1 MKIAQIIS
9 GLLMTIAMIG
19 LPAMDAMAASDF
31 PAPTQA
37 YTLGE
42 VVLSEKKAG
51 VESIGTVR
59 EITAEDIQISGA
71 ETLDEALEML
81 PGLSIKTGGSGVPR
95 IDIRGL
101 RSRHIILLLD
111 GIPFNST
118 NDGQFDPTLIPV
130 ESIARIKVSYGN
142 HSVLYGDGGLAGAV
156 NIITKRGADEV
167 RAQATIE
174 AGERN
179 RWLEKASVS
188 GGSDKVNFFASG
200 SILNS
205 DGYPLSDDFE
215 ETKFEDGDR
224 RSNSDKERRNVFLN
238 LGFTP
243 SDALNIGLVINYLDG
258 EYGIPTS
265 VLDSKKDAF
274 ANKQKY
280 DRVDDQ
286 EGISGQLSASYDL
299 PGPFDIRGSFYINEM
314 DEESNRYDDDTYST
328 QEDLDLKGLFHQNS
342 ETRITGGN
350 LQVNYDLNKAGSLTF
365 GLGTKKEEFDADGW
379 TVEKKGKQ
387 TDFDES
393 AETET
398 RSLSCEYEVVPLKA
412 LGMVAGYSHHWF
424 DKDSGDDEDEA
435 SFLVGTHYDVTPKTR
450 LGASFSHKIRF
461 PSIRQLYDK
470 DDGNADLTEEKS
482 DNWEVAVTHRLSAD
496 TRISITGFHM
506 DVKDY
511 IEKDDDTPYLNHDEY
526 RFKGIEF
533 SAETRAVKNLLLR
546 AGYTYMES
554 EDRSHGSEKDALQY
568 RPEHK
573 LTLEGNYAFGP
584 GFSVYLGI
592 LHEAGQVTYS
602 RTPPLEKRKMK
613 DYTLVD
619 LRLDKEIAGKV
630 VLYVGVDNLFDHDY
644 EESYGLPREGRIF
657 YGGIRVTH

>member
-1 MKIAQIIS
+1 MKMAQIIY
-9 GLLMTIAMIG
+9 GLLITAVMIG
-19 LPAMDAMAASDF
+19 LSPMAAMAASNS
-31 PAPTQA
+31 PAPAQA

-42 VVLSEKKAG
+42 VVVSLKKVG
-51 VESIGTVR
+51 VESVGTVR
-59 EITAEDIQISGA
+59 EITAEDIEITGA
-71 ETLDEALEML
+71 ETLDEALAML

-101 RSRHIILLLD
+101 RSRHIVLLLD

-142 HSVLYGDGGLAGAV
+142 HSVLYGDGGLAGTI
-156 NIITKRGADEV
+156 NIITKRGADKV

-174 AGERN
+174 AGERD
-179 RWLEKASVS
+179 RWLEKVSLS
-188 GGSDKVNFFASG
+188 GGNDKVNFFASG

-215 ETKFEDGDR
+215 KTKFEDGDLR
-224 RSNSDKERRNVFLN
+224 LNSDKERRNVFLN

-243 SDALNIGLVINYLDG
+243 SDALNIGFVINYLDG
-258 EYGIPTS
+258 EYGIPPN
-265 VLDSKKDAF
+265 VLDSKKDPF
-274 ANKQKY
+274 ANNQKY

-286 EGISGQLSASYDL
+286 EGISAQLSASYDL
-299 PGPFDIRGSFYINEM
+299 PGPVDIRGSVYINEL
-314 DEESNRYDDDTYST
+314 DEESNRYDDETYST
-328 QEDLDLKGLFHQNS
+328 QENLNLKGLFHQNS

-350 LQVNYDLNKAGSLTF
+350 LQINYDLAKAGAFTV

-393 AETET
+393 AETKT
-398 RSLSCEYEVVPLKA
+398 HSFSCEYEVVPFKDI
-412 LGMVAGYSHHWF
+412 GMVAGYSHHWF
-424 DKDSGDDEDEA
+424 DKDSGDDEDQG
-435 SFLVGTHYDVTPKTR
+435 SFIVGSHYDITEQTR
-450 LGASFSHKIRF
+450 LGASFARKIRF

-470 DDGNADLTEEKS
+470 DDGNTDLTEEKS
-482 DNWEVAVTHRLSAD
+482 DNWEVAITHRFSPD

-506 DVKDY
+506 DVEDY

-533 SAETRAVKNLLLR
+533 SAETRAVKNLMLR

-554 EDRSHGSEKDALQY
+554 EDRSDGSGKDELQY

-573 LTLEGNYAFGP
+573 LSLEANYSFAH
-584 GFSVYLGI
+584 GFSTYIGI
-592 LHEAGQVTYS
+592 LHEADQYTYS
-602 RTPPLEKRKMK
+602 RSTPLEKRKMS

-619 LRLDKEIAGKV
+619 LRVEKEIAGSV
-630 VLYVGVDNLFDHDY
+630 RLYVGVDNLFDHDY
-644 EESYGLPREGRIF
+644 EESYGLPREGRLF
-657 YGGIRVTH
+657 YGGIRITH